1 MSERIKHTPGEIA
14 QGLSTLTCDFARG
27 IGYVLA
33 HPREFLQTKN
43 PGKLTKQR
51 EMYEWGIPQIGK
63 MKPSEIS
70 KVIQSGKI
78 PTSPKTAS

>member
-14 QGLSTLTCDFARG
+14 QGVNLLSWDFAKA
-27 IGYVLA
+27 IGYVA
-33 HPREFLQTKN
+33 IHPREFLQTKN
-43 PGKLTKQR
+43 PDKLRKQR
-51 EMYEWGIPQIGK
+51 EMYEWGISQIGK

-78 PTSPKTAS
+78 PTSPKTAL